1 MKNRTARQMKFYN
14 LINIE
19 TNRVLKAVHLYED
32 EAVVFNRAF
41 GLNGVMKRYIVAD

>member
-1 MKNRTARQMKFYN
+1 MKVETTRPLKLYN

-19 TNRVLKAVHLYED
+19 TNRVLKTVHLYSD
-32 EAVVFNRAF
+32 EAIIFNRAF